1 LFSASRLYRLF
12 RSIAFA
18 IYLILLLVVRTSS
31 LYECNVIAAVVGATL
46 VSMVAEIASEI
57 DMGVLT
63 ASTTTNGNKGR
74 TICIISKEAGLK
86 SGLHPPTIAKVR
98 FSTFNY
104 EIGQHRPSNF
114 QNRANLAPSWF

>member
-1 LFSASRLYRLF
+1 
-12 RSIAFA
+12 
-18 IYLILLLVVRTSS
+18 VRTSS
-31 LYECNVIAAVVGATL
+31 LYGCNVIAAVVGATL

-63 ASTTTNGNKGR
+63 ASTTTNGKKGR
-74 TICIISKEAGLK
+74 SICIISKEAGLK
-86 SGLHPPTIAKVR
+86 SGLHPSTIAKVR

-114 QNRANLAPSWF
+114 QNWANLAPRWF